1 MKRLKLIAFRGGQTQ
16 SDISARYGVTQQA
29 WSQWEQGITN
39 PSIVIMKRLEKDSG
53 IPMEQLFPDV
63 FAEADDSGFPAGKAV
78 IPCS

>member
-1 MKRLKLIAFRGGQTQ
+1 MKRTLLIKFRGDQTQ
-16 SDISARYGVTQQA
+16 QDMSARYGVSQQA
-29 WSQWEQGITN
+29 WSKWEQGLTN
-39 PSIVIMKRLEKDSG
+39 PSVVIMKRLEKDSG